1 MAIIVTGQSELQ
13 ALILDLAKWSSRKT
27 VLRTFETGMK
37 PMGKTMAA
45 DVRTRVLATPSKR
58 SVSRRGRRSLRASIA
73 RATKS
78 NTQQIGDAAIL
89 TVQVDPE
96 DMPIEQ
102 GGLPAL
108 YEGLEAWIHPVF
120 GHRPMV
126 TQPPH
131 PYFEPA
137 TRNAERDAVEIAEH
151 CIDIIAD
158 DLEG

>member
-1 MAIIVTGQSELQ
+1 MAIIVTGDAELQ
-13 ALILDLAKWSSRKT
+13 ALILDLAKWSSRKN
-27 VLRTFETGMK
+27 VLNTFNVGLK
-37 PMGKTMAA
+37 PMGRAMAA
-45 DVRTRVLATPSKR
+45 DVRSRVLATPSKR
-58 SVSRRGRRSLRASIA
+58 QNARRGRRSLRASIA

-78 NTQQIGDAAIL
+78 STASSGDAVIM

-96 DMPIEQ
+96 DMPMQQ

-120 GHRPMV
+120 GHRPPV

-137 TRNAERDAVEIAEH
+137 TRNAESDAVDVAEH
-151 CIDIIAD
+151 CIDIIAN